1 MSNPTTAELSALEA
15 DAWRKATSFERA
27 VEAIPPANR
36 TYQLIRVHQTIVE
49 MRSQEATRIHRLL
62 EDYPP
67 EEPKRAA
74 PGDANEES

>member
-1 MSNPTTAELSALEA
+1 MSNPTTADLAALEA

-36 TYQLIRVHQTIVE
+36 TYQLVRMHQTVVE
-49 MRSQEATRIHRLL
+49 MRSQDAARIHRLL

-67 EEPKRAA
+67 AKPKRGAA
-74 PGDANEES
+74 KKEV